1 MLLGFRDSS
10 GRVEQM
16 FRRLVRVTIIIVQV
30 DAETAR
36 VIFSEL
42 PEILPSFFRIGDNSL
57 RQGFA

>member
-1 MLLGFRDSS
+1 MLVGFRDSS

-16 FRRLVRVTIIIVQV
+16 FRRLVRVRIIIVQV
-30 DAETAR
+30 DAETAG